1 VSVGTKEGQPLQ
13 IKVGSSESSSRER
26 RAHTSKEINTDGI
39 SRSPKITLL
48 IFEIH
53 KLAERYFDR
62 LLAEGEIYTAHNTVS
77 IRAGHEMGSVSQIRN
92 VGEASK

>member
-1 VSVGTKEGQPLQ
+1 MCLLEKNNVSYFKWQ
-13 IKVGSSESSSRER
+13 KASNESSSRER

-39 SRSPKITLL
+39 SRSPKIALL

-53 KLAERYFDR
+53 KLAERYLDR

-77 IRAGHEMGSVSQIRN
+77 I
-92 VGEASK
+92 